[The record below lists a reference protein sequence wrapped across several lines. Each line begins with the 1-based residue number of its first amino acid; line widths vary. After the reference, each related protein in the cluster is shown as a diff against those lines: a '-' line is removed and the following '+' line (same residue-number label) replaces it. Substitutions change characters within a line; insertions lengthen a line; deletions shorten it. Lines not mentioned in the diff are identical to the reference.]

1 MPVMSMQELK
11 AELLRPTVKNVILDT
26 DAYNEIDDQYA
37 IAYSMLSPDR
47 VKLLSINAAPFL
59 NSRSTSAGDGMEK
72 SYNEIFRI
80 MKLVDPEANIPV
92 YRGSTAFMT
101 DVKVP
106 VESEAADNIINTVM
120 NSDELVYIV
129 AIGAITNVASA
140 LVKCPEIAD
149 KAVLIWLGGHA
160 LHWQD
165 TKEFNLR
172 QDVPAAQVVFNSG
185 IAFVQIPCNG
195 VCTEFVTTIP
205 EVDYYLKGKN
215 ALCDYL
221 LELTANYNKT
231 HENTAV
237 WSKVIWDVTAVA
249 AIVAPETLDMVQMPR
264 PIVTDSERYA
274 FDSAAPHYVYVRRIK
289 RDMLYTDLFQKLSS
303 KQ

>member
-11 AELLRPTVKNVILDT
+11 AELLRPTVKNIILDT
-26 DAYNEIDDQYA
+26 DAYNEIDDQYT
-37 IAYSMLSPDR
+37 IAYAMLSPER
-47 VKLLSINAAPFL
+47 VNLLSINAAPFL

-221 LELTANYNKT
+221 AEITASYTKNPYG
-231 HENTAV
+231 
-237 WSKVIWDVTAVA
+237 WSKIIWDVTAIA
-249 AIVAPETLDMVQMPR
+249 AIVKPEAEDMVIIPT
-264 PIVTDSERYA
+264 PYVTPDARYA
-274 FDSAAPHYVYVRRIK
+274 FDDARHHYIYVRRLR
-289 RDMLYTDLFQKLSS
+289 RDPIYADLFRKLSE
-303 KQ
+303 KK

>member
-47 VKLLSINAAPFL
+47 VNLLSINAAPFL

-120 NSDELVYIV
+120 NSKEPVYIV
-129 AIGAITNVASA
+129 ALGAITNVASA

-221 LELTANYNKT
+221 AEITASYTKNPYG
-231 HENTAV
+231 
-237 WSKVIWDVTAVA
+237 WSKIIWDVTAVA
-249 AIVAPETLDMVQMPR
+249 AIVKPEAEDMVIIPT
-264 PIVTDSERYA
+264 PYVTPDARYA
-274 FDSAAPHYVYVRRIK
+274 FDNARHHYIYVRRLR
-289 RDMLYTDLFQKLSS
+289 RDPIYADLFRKLSE
-303 KQ
+303 KK

>member
-47 VKLLSINAAPFL
+47 VNLLSINAAPFL

-80 MKLVDPEANIPV
+80 MKLVDPEAKIPV

-120 NSDELVYIV
+120 NSKELVYIV
-129 AIGAITNVASA
+129 ALGAITNVASA

-221 LELTANYNKT
+221 AEITASYTKNPYG
-231 HENTAV
+231 
-237 WSKVIWDVTAVA
+237 WSKIIWDVTAVA
-249 AIVAPETLDMVQMPR
+249 AIVKPEAEDMVIIPT
-264 PIVTDSERYA
+264 PYVTPDARYA
-274 FDSAAPHYVYVRRIK
+274 FDDARHHYIYVRRLR
-289 RDMLYTDLFQKLSS
+289 RDPIYADLFRKLSE
-303 KQ
+303 KK

>member
-221 LELTANYNKT
+221 AEITASYTKNPYG
-231 HENTAV
+231 
-237 WSKVIWDVTAVA
+237 WSKIIWDVTAIA
-249 AIVAPETLDMVQMPR
+249 AIVKPEAEDMVIIPT
-264 PIVTDSERYA
+264 PYVTPDARYA
-274 FDSAAPHYVYVRRIK
+274 FDDARHHYIYVRRLR
-289 RDMLYTDLFQKLSS
+289 RDPIYADLFRKLSE
-303 KQ
+303 KK

>member
-11 AELLRPTVKNVILDT
+11 AELLRPTVKNIILDT
-26 DAYNEIDDQYA
+26 DAYNEIDDQYT
-37 IAYSMLSPDR
+37 IAYAMLSPER
-47 VKLLSINAAPFL
+47 VNLLSINAAPFL
-59 NSRSTSAGDGMEK
+59 NSRSTSAGDCMEK

-80 MKLVDPEANIPV
+80 MNLVDPSSKIPV
-92 YRGSTAFMT
+92 YRGSTEFMT

-120 NSDELVYIV
+120 NSKELVYIV

-185 IAFVQIPCNG
+185 ISFVQIPCNG

-205 EVDYYLKGKN
+205 EVNYYLKGKN

-221 LELTANYNKT
+221 AEITASYTKNPY
-231 HENTAV
+231 A
-237 WSKVIWDVTAVA
+237 WSKIIWDVTALA
-249 AIVAPETLDMVQMPR
+249 AIVKPEAEDMVIIPT
-264 PIVTDSERYA
+264 PYVTPDARYA
-274 FDSAAPHYVYVRRIK
+274 FDNARHHYIYVRRIR
-289 RDMLYTDLFQKLSS
+289 RDPIYGDLFRKLSE
-303 KQ
+303 KK